1 MAVMGITTTAVGAAT
16 AAATLRTVSPTV
28 PLTIWETAARAPPSR
43 ASKCK
48 PHSCQSSI
56 EPMINVL
63 PFPDRRKQRLNS
75 VRASFIQAYGK
86 TIGLKFKEGSSMNLA
101 SFIGNLADQ
110 LF

>member
-1 MAVMGITTTAVGAAT
+1 
-16 AAATLRTVSPTV
+16 
-28 PLTIWETAARAPPSR
+28 
-43 ASKCK
+43 
-48 PHSCQSSI
+48 
-56 EPMINVL
+56 MINVL